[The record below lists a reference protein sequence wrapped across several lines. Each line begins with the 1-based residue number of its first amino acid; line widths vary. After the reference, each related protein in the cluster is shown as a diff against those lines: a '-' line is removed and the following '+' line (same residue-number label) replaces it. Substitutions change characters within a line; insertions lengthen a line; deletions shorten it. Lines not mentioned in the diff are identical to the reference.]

1 MHRTRTDVGETGRPL
16 TRAEAKAIAD
26 LKALARRWPQTL
38 RLFSWSGSL
47 VVFKEDE
54 WAARKEADEMNDY
67 TVDTIVGI
75 PNDGGDP

>member
-1 MHRTRTDVGETGRPL
+1 M
-16 TRAEAKAIAD
+16 TRAEAKAIAG

-38 RLFSWSGSL
+38 KLFSWSGSL

-67 TVDTIVGI
+67 TVDTIAGI